1 MMYATIAAS
10 LFCGSVCLWYWLDYN
25 ALVAARNAVDQAW
38 SNIEV
43 ELKRRFDLIS
53 NLVETAK
60 GYARH
65 ESETFRKVAELRG
78 RDRAFGDAA
87 AGNEAQKQMSQVI
100 AEVMILAENYP
111 QLRADQSFLKLQGEL
126 TETENRIAT
135 RRNAYNQ
142 TVNAYQ
148 TRRESI
154 PTNIVAW
161 AQDFGPR
168 EFFDAPDELAAQA
181 PEVRLT

>member
-1 MMYATIAAS
+1 MMYATIAAL
-10 LFCGSVCLWYWLDYN
+10 LFCASLCLWYWLDYN

-65 ESETFRKVAELRG
+65 ESETFRKVAELRR
-78 RDRAFGDAA
+78 RDRPFADAA
-87 AGNEAQKQMSQVI
+87 AANAAQHQMSQVI

-126 TETENRIAT
+126 TETENRIAA
-135 RRNAYNQ
+135 RRHAYNQ
-142 TVNAYQ
+142 TVNLYQ
-148 TRRESI
+148 NACQSI
-154 PTNIVAW
+154 PSNVVAW
-161 AQDFGPR
+161 VHEFRPR
-168 EFFDAPDELAAQA
+168 DFFDAPDELAAAA
-181 PEVRLT
+181 PEVRLS